1 MYALAI
7 DLGTTTLAASLV
19 DTATGKRLAMTG
31 CMNPQRSFGPDVVSR
46 LDAAVHSEDVLKELS
61 SVIRAELRQLAL
73 ELCRTIGIDWID
85 IKQVAIAGNPAMQHL
100 LLGLPVKTLAF
111 PPYRPLF
118 TSGKKIKAAELG
130 WPGEAEV
137 YIFPMPGGFVGGDTV
152 AFLYGQLND
161 EVKIKVEVEVE
172 KKTIPESAISS
183 PASSV
188 ISTTDSNSALT
199 LASTLFLDM
208 GTNGEMAL
216 LDGETIWATSA
227 AAGPA
232 FEGGNLTCGMAA
244 LPGAISS
251 VRIEGDRVKLTIIAD
266 VSPIGICGSAAIEAV
281 TELLRSDLLEL
292 GGRLREAGEINTN
305 LATRLICHNNENAFV
320 IYRDAKKK
328 LLLTQGDIR
337 QIQLAKGAIRAG
349 MEVLFGRSGISADS
363 LQQVVLTG
371 SFGAVLRPEW
381 LKTVGIFE
389 ENMVNLS
396 LFTPEGALS
405 GVERALAAND
415 GFQSV
420 EFLGE
425 RFKVVPLSGTPVF
438 EEKFLQHI
446 NFPIGDRKNGN

>member
-19 DTATGKRLAMTG
+19 DTTTGKRLAMTG
-31 CMNPQRSFGPDVVSR
+31 CMNPQRRFGADVVSR
-46 LDAAVHSEDVLKELS
+46 LDGAVHSEEVLQEMASL
-61 SVIRAELRQLAL
+61 IRAELLKLAQ
-73 ELCRTIGIDWID
+73 ELCRTSGLDWND
-85 IKQVAIAGNPAMQHL
+85 IRQAAIAGNPAMQHL

-118 TSGKKIKAAELG
+118 TTGKTIKAAELG
-130 WPGEAEV
+130 WPGDAEV

-152 AFLYGQLND
+152 AFIFGTRDQGLGIREGQTQKPLL
-161 EVKIKVEVEVE
+161 VPSLQFPV
-172 KKTIPESAISS
+172 
-183 PASSV
+183 PASPS
-188 ISTTDSNSALT
+188 L
-199 LASTLFLDM
+199 LLDM

-232 FEGGNLTCGMAA
+232 FEGGNLSCGMAA

-251 VRIEGDRVKLTIIAD
+251 VRIEDERVRLTVISNAT
-266 VSPIGICGSAAIEAV
+266 PIGICGSAAIETV
-281 TELLRSDLLEL
+281 TELLRCGLLEP
-292 GGRLREAGEINTN
+292 GGRLREAAEISTN
-305 LATRLICHNNENAFV
+305 LATRLINHNNENAFV
-320 IYRDAKKK
+320 IYRDAKNQ

-349 MEVLFGRSGISADS
+349 MEVLFGRSGISVDS
-363 LQQVVLTG
+363 LQQVILTG

-396 LFTPEGALS
+396 LFTPEGALA

-415 GFQSV
+415 GFDSV
-420 EFLGE
+420 ERLGE
-425 RFKVVPLSGTPVF
+425 RFRVVPLSGTPVF

-446 NFPIGDRKNGN
+446 NFPDR

>member
-7 DLGTTTLAASLV
+7 DLGTTTLAASLL
-19 DTATGKRLAMTG
+19 DTTTGKRLAMTG
-31 CMNPQRSFGPDVVSR
+31 CMNPQRSFGSDVVSR

-73 ELCRTIGIDWID
+73 ELCRTIGIDWIG

-100 LLGLPVKTLAF
+100 LLGLPVKSLAF

-118 TSGKKIKAAELG
+118 TTGKTIKAAELG

-152 AFLYGQLND
+152 AFLYGVLGAGNF
-161 EVKIKVEVEVE
+161 ELVK
-172 KKTIPESAISS
+172 AFDSS
-183 PASSV
+183 PS
-188 ISTTDSNSALT
+188 L
-199 LASTLFLDM
+199 LLDM

-232 FEGGNLTCGMAA
+232 FEGGNLSCGMAA

-251 VRIEGDRVKLTIIAD
+251 VRIEDERVRLSVISNTTP
-266 VSPIGICGSAAIEAV
+266 VGICGSAAIETV
-281 TELLRSDLLEL
+281 TELLRCGLLEP
-292 GGRLREAGEINTN
+292 GGRLREAGEITTN
-305 LATRLICHNNENAFV
+305 LATRLIRHNGENAFV
-320 IYRDAKKK
+320 IYRDAKH
-328 LLLTQGDIR
+328 LLMLTQGDIR

-349 MEVLFGRSGISADS
+349 MEVLFGRSGIAADS
-363 LQQVVLTG
+363 LQQVILTG

-389 ENMVNLS
+389 ENMVNIS
-396 LFTPEGALS
+396 LFTPEGALN
-405 GVERALAAND
+405 GVEKAFFAQD
-415 GFQSV
+415 GFETV
-420 EFLGE
+420 ERLGE

-446 NFPIGDRKNGN
+446 NFPDR